1 MITAAN
7 LLRHQARRAISS
19 ISASSRH
26 ISQNNN
32 IPAIC
37 TISYNNLIN
46 NTKVRCFSAE
56 PIMDEKPLIPGIGR
70 GKTSTGLVSCGLN
83 DVLLNSHGGY
93 LYVG

>member
-1 MITAAN
+1 LNYSILKLQITNHIMISTTN

-26 ISQNNN
+26 ISRQNI

-37 TISYNNLIN
+37 TISNNNNLTN

-70 GKTSTGLVSCGLN
+70 GKTSTGLVSV
-83 DVLLNSHGGY
+83 D
-93 LYVG
+93 

>member
-1 MITAAN
+1 MTTN

-37 TISYNNLIN
+37 TISYNNLSN

-70 GKTSTGLVSCGLN
+70 GKTSTGLVSV
-83 DVLLNSHGGY
+83 D
-93 LYVG
+93 